1 MNNPQI
7 IEHFTPLDPALP
19 LKVIERLQQM
29 NMALATAE
37 SLTGGF
43 LGQSL
48 TAVPGAS
55 KAYQGGVITYTN
67 QVKMTL
73 LNIPAEVLEKYSA
86 VSLEC
91 AQAMAENVRRILKSD
106 YSLATTGLAGPD
118 GDGINPVGTV
128 FIALSTPNETFVRQ
142 FCFKNHSRREVREET
157 VRFALEW
164 LLAVL

>member
-1 MNNPQI
+1 M
-7 IEHFTPLDPALP
+7 
-19 LKVIERLQQM
+19 
-29 NMALATAE
+29 
-37 SLTGGF
+37 
-43 LGQSL
+43 GQAL

-55 KAYQGGVITYTN
+55 HVYQGGFITYTN
-67 QVKMTL
+67 QAKMRL
-73 LNIPAEVLEKYSA
+73 LNIPSALLEKYSA
-86 VSLEC
+86 VSTEC
-91 AQAMAENVRRILKSD
+91 AQAMAENARHILNAD
-106 YSLATTGLAGPD
+106 YCLATTGLAGPD

>member
-86 VSLEC
+86 VSTEC
-91 AQAMAENVRRILKSD
+91 AQAMAENARHILNAD
-106 YSLATTGLAGPD
+106 YCLATTGLAGPD